1 MTPPFQFKH
10 PFPPP
15 QTQPTTPSTHLS
27 AHNFLLQ
34 PRSGTTPSS
43 STLPTSSGVVDD
55 IDDPASDNDELPRKK
70 TRYSAVHDFSSDEDE
85 DIPPTLSSV
94 VTPPTVKRPPVILPQ
109 PAPDSPP
116 VDFSP
121 SRRQHFQP
129 NGLAACML
137 KIIHEHNALSSV
149 ALPHLDRED
158 LVTIE
163 ETRAVEGGVGWICAV
178 TTIAGSMTL
187 LLIAPKGH
195 SAPRQVNVGDTLAIS
210 NVTKLESIWICT
222 SWRLNTV

>member
-1 MTPPFQFKH
+1 MTSPFQFKY
-10 PFPPP
+10 PFPP
-15 QTQPTTPSTHLS
+15 QTKPTTPSTHLS

-34 PRSGTTPSS
+34 SRSGTTPSS
-43 STLPTSSGVVDD
+43 SVQPTSSGFVDD
-55 IDDPASDNDELPRKK
+55 IDDPASEDDGLPRKR
-70 TRYSAVHDFSSDEDE
+70 TRYSEVHDFSSEDDEDM
-85 DIPPTLSSV
+85 PPTLSSV

-116 VDFSP
+116 ADFSP
-121 SRRQHFQP
+121 SRRQPFQP
-129 NGLAACML
+129 NGLATYVSKL
-137 KIIHEHNALSSV
+137 IHEHNALSSV

-163 ETRAVEGGVGWICAV
+163 EMRAAEGGVGWICAV
-178 TTIAGSMTL
+178 ATKTGSMTL
-187 LLIAPKGH
+187 LLITPKGH
-195 SAPRQVNVGDTLAIS
+195 SAARQVNVGDTLAIS